1 MGGSIL
7 LTRGLDWDPR
17 SELQYQ
23 FVTGSPVAQCRVDGR
38 LVDWDGL
45 TAVPPSLSFSLWWV
59 AVAGMGSGLMLG
71 FFSCGPSVSG
81 R

>member
-17 SELQYQ
+17 SVLQYQ
-23 FVTGSPVAQCRVDGR
+23 FMTGSPVAQCRVDGR

-45 TAVPPSLSFSLWWV
+45 TAVPPSLSFSLWW
-59 AVAGMGSGLMLG
+59 GPLLG
-71 FFSCGPSVSG
+71 WEVG
-81 R
+81 